1 MNSLSVEIGRLKF
14 KNPVICG
21 SGEHTI
27 EAHGIRLALKAGA
40 SAVVAKSTNE
50 SRAAKEQLD
59 KTDYMLFDAQWNPL
73 DWHEKTPR
81 DASLFCRSGLVQ
93 REFEPWLD
101 ELIELDFEAAALNS
115 YVIPSLILADLD
127 ACVEQACAIER
138 KGFRALEVN
147 IGAPHASEAAIGAI
161 VLERQAEKVFEIVQR
176 IRQAVQMPLWIK
188 LTGQSEDVVSLAQ
201 AAQRAGADSVIMMGR
216 FMGFVPDVQTGRPF
230 LGTSAAIGGS
240 WALPLTARWLVMT
253 RKVLG
258 PHYPLIATNGA
269 RTGLDVIRFLMSG
282 AVATEMSSAVW
293 TGGYTVLSDAI
304 EGVHSFLNEKGVSA
318 LDILGQAADQLQTY
332 QEQPNRADYWK
343 NFVK

>member
-1 MNSLSVEIGRLKF
+1 MNPLAVEIGRLKL

-27 EAHGIRLALKAGA
+27 EAQGIRLALKAGA
-40 SAVVAKSTNE
+40 SAVVAKSINE

-59 KTDYMLFDAQWNPL
+59 QTDYMLFDAQWNPL
-73 DWHEKTPR
+73 DWHEKPTP
-81 DASLFCRSGLVQ
+81 DVSLFCRSGLVQ

-101 ELIELDFEAAALNS
+101 ELIELDGEAKALDA

-127 ACVEQACAIER
+127 ACVEQAAAIER
-138 KGFRALEVN
+138 KGFRVLEVN
-147 IGAPHASEAAIGAI
+147 IGAPHAAEAAKGAI
-161 VLERQAEKVFEIVQR
+161 VLERQADKVFEIVSR
-176 IRQAVQMPLWIK
+176 IRKAIQLPLWIK

-201 AAQRAGADSVIMMGR
+201 AAQKAGADSVIMMGR
-216 FMGFVPDVQTGRPF
+216 FMGFVPDIQTGRPF

-304 EGVHSFLNEKGVSA
+304 EEVHSFLNEKGVSA
-318 LDILGQAADQLQTY
+318 LDILGQAADQLQAY